1 MNRSA
6 VSVVEMGA
14 DFRRLARNS
23 IDERDIMTTN
33 PSIRP
38 KRGHARI
45 AVPLAALAVSAAF
58 ASSAVTS
65 AAPSTAYGDPETT
78 VAATDAAAEGTAAEG
93 SAAEGTAAEGSAVA
107 VPVGGSSVGVAQSFV
122 GPILVDANG
131 MTLYMFTP
139 DVDGESTCAGECAA
153 TWPAAIIEGD
163 PDVGDLDSS
172 LFSTVDSTDGAT
184 MLKVG
189 DWPLYTF
196 AGDAAPGDMNGQ
208 AVGGVWWVVTP
219 QGNPIALASS
229 AETSLGDVLVDA
241 SGMTLY
247 MFQNDADGEATCVD
261 DCATNWPPVLM
272 PAPEE
277 GTSTVPADS
286 AASGEE
292 PALFVGDLDP
302 DLFSV
307 VDHPLGPMLKFGDWP
322 LYRFAGDSAPGDVN
336 GQGVGDVWFAVSADG
351 TPVSN

>member
-6 VSVVEMGA
+6 VFVVEMGA

-65 AAPSTAYGDPETT
+65 AAPSAAYGDPETT
-78 VAATDAAAEGTAAEG
+78 VAATDAAAEATA
-93 SAAEGTAAEGSAVA
+93 TEGSAVDGSA
-107 VPVGGSSVGVAQSFV
+107 PARVGGSSVGVAQSAV

-131 MTLYMFTP
+131 MTLYMFTK
-139 DVDGESTCAGECAA
+139 DVDGESACAGECSAN
-153 TWPAAIIEGD
+153 WPAAVIDGE
-163 PDVGDLDSS
+163 PDVGDLDAA
-172 LFSTVDSTDGAT
+172 LFSTVASTDGAT

-247 MFQNDADGEATCVD
+247 MFKNDADGEATCVD

-302 DLFSV
+302 ALFSV

-336 GQGVGDVWFAVSADG
+336 GQGVGDVWFAVTPDG

>member
-1 MNRSA
+1 
-6 VSVVEMGA
+6 MGA

-65 AAPSTAYGDPETT
+65 AAPSAAYGDPETT
-78 VAATDAAAEGTAAEG
+78 VAATDAAAEATA
-93 SAAEGTAAEGSAVA
+93 TEGSAVDGSA
-107 VPVGGSSVGVAQSFV
+107 PARVGGSSVGVAQSAV

-131 MTLYMFTP
+131 MTLYMFSK
-139 DVDGESTCAGECAA
+139 DVDGESACAGECSAN
-153 TWPAAIIEGD
+153 WPAAVIDGE
-163 PDVGDLDSS
+163 PDVGDLDAA
-172 LFSTVDSTDGAT
+172 LFSTVASPDGAT

-247 MFQNDADGEATCVD
+247 MFKNDADGEATCVD
-261 DCATNWPPVLM
+261 DCATNWPPLLM
-272 PAPEE
+272 PASEE
-277 GTSTVPADS
+277 ATSTVPADS

-302 DLFSV
+302 ALFSV

-336 GQGVGDVWFAVSADG
+336 GQGVGDVWFAVSPDG
-351 TPVSN
+351 TPVSD